1 MTRLCA
7 QGDILIERVADAPV
21 SSRVIETADTG
32 SAIVAAGEE
41 TGHHHRIFGSVTM
54 YRDDALA
61 REIPRGLYVAHLRV
75 TTPAARLEHE
85 EDAQLAPIR
94 VTHFDPVTTGCKHP
108 I

>member
-1 MTRLCA
+1 
-7 QGDILIERVADAPV
+7 
-21 SSRVIETADTG
+21 
-32 SAIVAAGEE
+32 
-41 TGHHHRIFGSVTM
+41 M

-75 TTPAARLEHE
+75 TSPAARLEHE